1 MAEKVVV
8 QLVLDTSR
16 YTSGASN
23 AARSTAKIQTAA
35 DKTSKSV
42 GSLGSTA
49 LKAGAA
55 LGAAFAAKAALDFAK
70 SSIAAFSNLEESIN
84 AVEVSFGDAS
94 EGVLALGEN
103 SAEQFGLSTRAVN
116 EAAVAMSAFA
126 DKIDEA
132 DPADAFENVLQRAT
146 DFASVMNI
154 EVEESLILFRSGL
167 AGESEP
173 LRKFGIDVSAATV
186 NLVGLEAGL
195 GGANGKLDEG
205 EKVQARYLAIM
216 QQTEKTAGDFA
227 NTADGLANSQ
237 RILSAKWEEAQ
248 VLLGAK
254 LAPAM
259 TTLLQAGTD
268 LIPVFVL
275 VVDVFG
281 AVIKQATPLI
291 ELFGEGATLLGLW
304 AASAGDAGDEGGF
317 LSARME
323 DVKSAAFAIID
334 PVGTLAGGF
343 QELRGHFDG
352 TADAAAD
359 LQAAWDNVDP
369 SAFDGDLAAL
379 GLTLGNVTMLQEAA
393 ISPTARY
400 KQVVRAAGAFA
411 DSAAAAEER
420 RAAGIRSVL
429 SAQAEAADPLLRLL
443 RSQDRLVASQER
455 LNELQ
460 EDAEATA
467 ADQRDA
473 ILDVAEAQVDLE
485 SASINVSGRVGEGV
499 DALFRFGEQAGLTNE
514 QLAILADTI
523 DTFPTSIEV
532 DLTLQAKLSIGD
544 IGKILRDTIATGLR
558 RGEPVLVTGLTTTTP
573 TGPTGQRRDDP
584 ILGSGLTRRRHGGPV
599 AANEPVLVGEGGLL
613 ELFIPDSAGRIIPNK
628 AFGEQSII
636 VNVNDPT
643 TTDLAAD
650 LSAGLIAAQITQQVE
665 LLRT

>member
-1 MAEKVVV
+1 MVAEKVVV

-16 YTSGASN
+16 YNKGATS
-23 AARSTAKIQTAA
+23 AARSTAQIQGAV

-42 GSLGSTA
+42 SGLGSTA

-55 LGAAFAAKAALDFAK
+55 LGAAFAAKAVLSFAK
-70 SSIAAFSNLEESIN
+70 SSIAAFSNLEESVN

-132 DPADAFENVLQRAT
+132 DPAGAFGNVLQRAT

-154 EVEESLILFRSGL
+154 DVEESLLLFRSGL

-186 NLVGLEAGL
+186 TAVGLAAGL
-195 GGANGKLDEG
+195 GGVNGKLDEG

-216 QQTEKTAGDFA
+216 EQTEKTAGDFA

-259 TTLLQAGTD
+259 TTLLKAGTD

-275 VVDVFG
+275 VVDVIG
-281 AVIKQATPLI
+281 EVIEQATPLI
-291 ELFGEGATLLGLW
+291 ELLGEGATLLGLW
-304 AASAGDAGDEGGF
+304 AAAAGDANQEGGF
-317 LSARME
+317 LAARME

-334 PVGTLAGGF
+334 PVGTLVGGF

-352 TADAAAD
+352 TADASND
-359 LQAAWDNVDP
+359 LQTAWDDLDP
-369 SAFDGDLAAL
+369 SAFDGDLANLSGTFLSIATSQDV
-379 GLTLGNVTMLQEAA
+379 GLDA
-393 ISPTARY
+393 TARY
-400 KQVVRAAGAFA
+400 NDVQKNSATRAREVAAANQAQADSVRA
-411 DSAAAAEER
+411 
-420 RAAGIRSVL
+420 VL
-429 SAQAEAADPLLRLL
+429 SAQAEAASPALRLL
-443 RSQDRLVASQER
+443 RTQQRLVESQEQLAEVR
-455 LNELQ
+455 VDGEASAADLV
-460 EDAEATA
+460 DAELDLVGAQIDVDSA
-467 ADQRDA
+467 AANLAGR
-473 ILDVAEAQVDLE
+473 VDE
-485 SASINVSGRVGEGV
+485 SAAAFIRTAV
-499 DALFRFGEQAGLTNE
+499 QAGLLNE
-514 QLAILADTI
+514 EAVKLAQSLGLIPTTI
-523 DTFPTSIEV
+523 DV
-532 DLTLQAKLSIGD
+532 NLRLNLGGLSVGEAANL
-544 IGKILRDTIATGLR
+544 LR
-558 RGEPVLVTGLTTTTP
+558 
-573 TGPTGQRRDDP
+573 
-584 ILGSGLTRRRHGGPV
+584 GSGGISRRHGGPV
-599 AANEPVLVGEGGLL
+599 AADEPFIVGEGGP
-613 ELFIPDSAGRIIPNK
+613 ELFIPDRAGRIIPN
-628 AFGEQSII
+628 GGIGGQSIV
-636 VNVNDPT
+636 VNVNDST

-665 LLRT
+665 MLRV